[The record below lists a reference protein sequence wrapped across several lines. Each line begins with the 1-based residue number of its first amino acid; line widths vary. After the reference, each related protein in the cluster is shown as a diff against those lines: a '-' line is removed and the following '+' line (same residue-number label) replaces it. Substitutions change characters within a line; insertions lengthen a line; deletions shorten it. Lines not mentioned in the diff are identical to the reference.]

1 MNEKPRK
8 ENTMQAI
15 SMIGELLRFN
25 AGYLH
30 KMVSELPTEAWYVK
44 PANRCNP
51 IIWIYGHIIVNR
63 GEIIEVLG
71 GDPNNGNLPDLFARG
86 THPAA
91 DRSVYPEPLKLAS
104 RLNKMMLLTDQLIKS
119 CNPDILDNPS
129 WGNFESVGQ
138 NLAFSYMH
146 ETHHIGQISYIRT
159 LPEVKSAE
167 QKKASSQKKNI
178 AFDKHINGKNNTTT
192 KIILDNIKSV
202 FS

>member
-1 MNEKPRK
+1 
-8 ENTMQAI
+8 MQAI

-30 KMVSELPTEAWYVK
+30 KMVAELPTDAWFVK

-51 IIWIYGHIIVNR
+51 IIWIYGHIIINR

-71 GDPNNGNLPDLFARG
+71 GDPNNGILADHFARG
-86 THPAA
+86 TVPAA
-91 DRSVYPEPLKLAS
+91 DSSVYPEPQKLVA

-119 CNPDILDNPS
+119 CDPAILDNPS

-146 ETHHIGQISYIRT
+146 ETHHIGQISYVCK
-159 LPEVKSAE
+159 LPEVKSVAP
-167 QKKASSQKKNI
+167 KKAGT
-178 AFDKHINGKNNTTT
+178 FDKHVKPNNTTT
-192 KIILDNIKSV
+192 KIILENIKSV